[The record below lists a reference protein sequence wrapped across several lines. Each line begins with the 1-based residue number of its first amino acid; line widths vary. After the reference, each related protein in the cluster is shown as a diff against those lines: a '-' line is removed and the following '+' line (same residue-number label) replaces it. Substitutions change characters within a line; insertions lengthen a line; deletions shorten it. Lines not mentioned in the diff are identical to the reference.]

1 MRECLFLIKNGIPFD
16 VAFAIDDVTRAAW
29 SIIFS
34 EMNGA
39 KFNFNTMQ
47 FEDDK

>member
-1 MRECLFLIKNGIPFD
+1 MKECLFLVKNGVPFD
-16 VAFAIDDVTRAAW
+16 VAFELEEIERAAW

-39 KFNFNTMQ
+39 KFDWNAMSFI
-47 FEDDK
+47 EE

>member
-1 MRECLFLIKNGIPFD
+1 VPFD
-16 VAFAIDDVTRAAW
+16 VAFSLDDIHRAAW

-39 KFNFNTMQ
+39 KFNWNTMD
-47 FEDDK
+47 FEELKG